1 MLFIEFDT
9 NIKNGLNILKYR
21 NIDDNIWYYLYIDIQ
36 TLNLLLLNYG
46 IISVYKIPTKK
57 INCDNG
63 TLSPDINLKYC
74 GANIQLK
81 CGVKNNKFYLAD
93 LEQNY

>member
-36 TLNLLLLNYG
+36 TLNLLLLNY
-46 IISVYKIPTKK
+46 
-57 INCDNG
+57 D
-63 TLSPDINLKYC
+63 
-74 GANIQLK
+74 
-81 CGVKNNKFYLAD
+81 
-93 LEQNY
+93 